1 MPAIDVVI
9 LGILLGLV
17 AIVIIRVIL
26 NWRASRAA
34 RLGAAPVAA
43 GEQPQAW
50 PKAFE
55 PPKRSEPAVEPVAEA
70 AESLAPAVGDGETPA
85 SSRENESELSQDD
98 AAKSQIQT
106 NPLTEDSALPG
117 KPTVQLPP
125 AKVAGP
131 EELITIMGSFSS
143 PLSERFE
150 AIRRASEL
158 MLVDAVPTLVEILY
172 EPDLGLSAAAAE
184 ALGKIGDPRG
194 IEPLMEITH
203 RNDVRLLQE
212 IRASGYA
219 GTGEAPDEG
228 PVLPGAES
236 APTTA
241 LEVVPEANPFKYRE
255 LTVFKIDLLPKEY
268 FQADGSPIPRR
279 ELVMKGLKDNDQQ
292 LRKMAAK
299 AAIGLNDPDVIP
311 TLVETLT
318 NPYEVESVRYLAAE
332 ALGDAGDERGSEPLL
347 MALKDENVAVRY
359 SAAAALSKMRGEK
372 TVEALIE
379 ALGDTNEFVRSSVAY
394 ALGTIGDRRAVDALL
409 GKAADTS
416 EVVRFSVGKALGG
429 LGNDDVL
436 VELGKRLDT
445 ASADVRRALVDV
457 VSQIKNEKA
466 VALLRKAL
474 RDEDAETS
482 FKASLAL
489 MNVDDL
495 SLLDDLIEASRRL
508 DNELMNWLQN
518 AGKGGRKPKTAS
530 SPGNRPTQ
538 RVNEE
543 AARQFNSIFAGGSGP
558 DSLEKLEAA
567 LGHESP
573 NVRGCAANALGD
585 FAGEEAGKLLV
596 KALSDKH
603 EYVRSSAVAAI
614 GKRRDEEAVPA
625 ILRLLQDPS
634 EEVRYA
640 LAKAMANFGQK
651 PEIIFALH
659 KMADSE
665 NSRDVRRAARISL
678 EHLKKESEEAKTGE
692 QA

>member
-9 LGILLGLV
+9 LGFFAVLV
-17 AIVIIRVIL
+17 AIIVIRVIL
-26 NWRASRAA
+26 HWRAA
-34 RLGAAPVAA
+34 RKARPAPAPVPD
-43 GEQPQAW
+43 GEQPQVW

-55 PPKRSEPAVEPVAEA
+55 PPKRPEPAGDEAADASEPTPGSLPTQEMPGPSGEA
-70 AESLAPAVGDGETPA
+70 QTAPADEQAPKAQVQMP
-85 SSRENESELSQDD
+85 
-98 AAKSQIQT
+98 
-106 NPLTEDSALPG
+106 PLTEDSALPG
-117 KPTVQLPP
+117 KPNVQLPP
-125 AKVAGP
+125 AKIAGP
-131 EELITIMGSFSS
+131 EELITIMGNFSS

-150 AIRRASEL
+150 AIRRSADL
-158 MLVDAVPTLVEILY
+158 MLNDAVPTLVEILY

-194 IEPLMEITH
+194 IEPLMDITH

-212 IRASGYA
+212 IRASGYVPP
-219 GTGEAPDEG
+219 GEG
-228 PVLPGAES
+228 PAEAASAADGALS
-236 APTTA
+236 ASTA
-241 LEVVPEANPFKYRE
+241 LEVVQEANPFKYRE

-268 FQADGSPIPRR
+268 FQPDGTPIPRR

-311 TLVETLT
+311 TLVETLG

-332 ALGDAGDERGSEPLL
+332 ALGDAGDDRGSAPLL
-347 MALKDENVAVRY
+347 AALKDENVAVRY
-359 SAAAALSKMRGEK
+359 SAAAALSKMRGEH

-394 ALGTIGDRRAVDALL
+394 ALGTIGDKRAVAALL
-409 GKAADTS
+409 GKAADAS

-429 LGNDDVL
+429 LGSDEVL
-436 VELGKRLDT
+436 DELGKRLET
-445 ASADVRRALVDV
+445 ATADVRRVLIDV
-457 VSQIKNEKA
+457 VSQIKNDKA
-466 VALLRKAL
+466 VGMLRKAL

-508 DNELMNWLQN
+508 DTELMSWLHE
-518 AGKGGRKPKTAS
+518 AGKGGKKPKTAS
-530 SPGNRPTQ
+530 SPGTRPTP
-538 RVNEE
+538 RMPED
-543 AARQFNSIFAGGSGP
+543 AARQFSSIFAGGAGS

-567 LGHESP
+567 LAHESP

-585 FAGEEAGKLLV
+585 FAGGEAGNLLI

-603 EYVRSSAVAAI
+603 EYVRSSAVAAL

-625 ILRLLQDPS
+625 ILRLIQDPS
-634 EEVRYA
+634 DEVRYA

-659 KMADSE
+659 KMADAE
-665 NSRDVRRAARISL
+665 NSRDVRRAARSSL
-678 EHLKKESEEAKTGE
+678 ERLKKESEEGTSDE
-692 QA
+692 RS